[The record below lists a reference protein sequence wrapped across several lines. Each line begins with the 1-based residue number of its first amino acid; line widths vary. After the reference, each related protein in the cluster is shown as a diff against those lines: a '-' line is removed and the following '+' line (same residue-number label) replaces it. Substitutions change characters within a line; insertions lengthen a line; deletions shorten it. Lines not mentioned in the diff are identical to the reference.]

1 MLYTS
6 FISKGAETIVR
17 NSILVFSIQDLVNKV
32 YVNVFE
38 GFFCFSFFS
47 FLMLANYKIMTKKI
61 NNFAE

>member
-38 GFFCFSFFS
+38 GFFCFSFF
-47 FLMLANYKIMTKKI
+47 FFFNVGELQ
-61 NNFAE
+61 NNVKENK